1 MIKVCVQP
9 ARRIGNPLFILL
21 LLTWST
27 AAYGQSSG
35 DLFNGDVL
43 QEIRLEINPTD
54 WEALKA
60 NPGSDTYYPGNLKWR
75 GLVVENVGVRQRGAS
90 TRNRTKP
97 GLRIDFNRYGK
108 DREFHGLK
116 SLVLKNEIQDS
127 SLLREAL
134 AYNVFQAMGIESQ
147 AGPGPRWG
155 AHGNGTSLSVYDPDD
170 NVVELRYY

>member
-97 GLRIDFNRYGK
+97 GLRIDFNRYEAK
-108 DREFHGLK
+108 QEFLGLK
-116 SLVLKNEIQDS
+116 SLGLDNMAQDAGIIFQDGPASFAGGERAFVCQRRIQ
-127 SLLREAL
+127 RAL
-134 AYNVFQAMGIESQ
+134 Y
-147 AGPGPRWG
+147 PDR
-155 AHGNGTSLSVYDPDD
+155 VY
-170 NVVELRYY
+170 R